1 MATSTGGSDNK
12 KEGSPFSGFLTYF
25 YGNFVVLLLGF
36 VQTPIVTRLM
46 STDEYGR
53 TGMYETAVMIIYIF
67 AVMGLDQAYIRYYYA
82 EGVDRKQLLFRCL
95 MPSVLIVSVISLI
108 YCFNADIANEFLFGK
123 SGKDITALVVVYA
136 LISVF
141 ERFFFLDIRMQQNG
155 KLYSNINIAQ
165 KVLALLTIVVA
176 WYFLGNDFRV
186 ALYALAVP
194 WGITT
199 AFIMIRYYVLGKGDR
214 GDRGTVLLSPSE
226 LSKTADKSDRKET
239 KGPYPCL
246 PYKELLRYGVPFIMV
261 LLMEW
266 LLSSCDRLALRT
278 FSDFD
283 ELGIYTSA
291 MKIIVL
297 LLTFKNTFIAY
308 WSPVAMQRFEKYDME
323 DNRGFFRSAYDLTQF
338 LCVIAATG
346 LILFRRVIVLLL
358 GPDYR
363 GAERMIPFLTLMP
376 VFAMLFEIRVQ
387 SIKYS
392 KKNLYLNIASL
403 LAIIIN
409 IAGNTILVPLWGG
422 VGASVTTGI
431 SYLVYFAGGS
441 FLGERCIKIG
451 YGIKKTAVYTI
462 MLLLYCT
469 VTTMDVS
476 IWGEAAAGLLILGAA
491 AFIDRKELGVCIGYV
506 KGFFKHK

>member
-1 MATSTGGSDNK
+1 MDTPTGGSDNK
-12 KEGSPFSGFLTYF
+12 KGTRAFNGFLSYF
-25 YGNFVVLLLGF
+25 YGNFVVLILGF
-36 VQTPIVTRLM
+36 IQTPIVTRLM
-46 STDEYGR
+46 STDEFGR
-53 TGMYETAVMIIYIF
+53 TGMYETAVTIIYIF
-67 AVMGLDQAYIRYYYA
+67 AVMGLDQAYIRYYYSDGA
-82 EGVDRKQLLFRCL
+82 DRKSLLFKCL
-95 MPSVLIVSVISLI
+95 MPSVLIVSAIAVI
-108 YCFNADIANEFLFGK
+108 YCFNAGMINGFLFGK
-123 SGKDITALVVVYA
+123 SGADITALVVIYA

-165 KVLALLTIVVA
+165 KVLALLTIVVS

-186 ALYALAVP
+186 GLYALAVP

-199 AFIMIRYYVLGKGDR
+199 VFIIIRYFRIADSSKGNLGDA
-214 GDRGTVLLSPSE
+214 PSY
-226 LSKTADKSDRKET
+226 
-239 KGPYPCL
+239 G
-246 PYKELLRYGVPFIMV
+246 ELLKYGTPFIMV

-308 WSPVAMQRFEKYDME
+308 WSPVAMERFEKNEME
-323 DNRGFFRSAYDLTQF
+323 DNKRFFRSAYDLTQF
-338 LCVIAATG
+338 LCVFAATG

-392 KKNLYLNIASL
+392 KKNLYLNLASL
-403 LAIIIN
+403 FAIIIN
-409 IAGNTILVPLWGG
+409 IAGNTILVPVLGG

-431 SYLVYFAGGS
+431 SYLVYFAAGS

-451 YGIKKTAVYTI
+451 YGFKKTAVYTV
-462 MLLLYCT
+462 MLFLYCVAAT
-469 VTTMDVS
+469 ADTG
-476 IWGEAAAGLLILGAA
+476 IWAEVGAGILILVSA
-491 AFIDRKELGVCIGYV
+491 AFIDRKVLEICIGYV
-506 KGFFKHK
+506 KGFVKHNN

>member
-1 MATSTGGSDNK
+1 MATPIGGSDNK
-12 KEGSPFSGFLTYF
+12 KEDRPFSGFLTYF

-36 VQTPIVTRLM
+36 VQTPLVTRLM
-46 STDEYGR
+46 STDEFGR

-67 AVMGLDQAYIRYYYA
+67 AVMGLDQAYIRYYYS

-95 MPSVLIVSVISLI
+95 FPSLVIVSVISVI
-108 YCFNADIANEFLFGK
+108 YCFNADVANGFLFGK
-123 SGKDITALVVVYA
+123 SGKDITALVVIYA
-136 LISVF
+136 LVSVF

-165 KVLALLTIVVA
+165 KVLALLTIFVA

-186 ALYALAVP
+186 GLYALAVP

-199 AFIMIRYYVLGKGDR
+199 AFIMVRYFVNQRDGVFTQWEASLKESMHEPE
-214 GDRGTVLLSPSE
+214 TVNLSY
-226 LSKTADKSDRKET
+226 R
-239 KGPYPCL
+239 
-246 PYKELLRYGVPFIMV
+246 ELLRYGVPFIMV

-308 WSPVAMQRFEKYDME
+308 WSPVAMERFEKKDME
-323 DNRGFFRSAYDLTQF
+323 DNRRFFRSAYDVTQF
-338 LCVIAATG
+338 LCVAAATG
-346 LILFRRVIVLLL
+346 LILFRRIIVLLL

-392 KKNLYLNIASL
+392 KKNMYLNIASL
-403 LAIIIN
+403 FAIICN
-409 IAGNTILVPLWGG
+409 IAGNTILVPFWGG

-451 YGIKKTAVYTI
+451 YGFRKTIVYTV
-462 MLLLYCT
+462 MLILYCIIAT
-469 VTTMDVS
+469 AAVS
-476 IWGEAAAGLLILGAA
+476 VWAEAAAGVLILAA
-491 AFIDRKELGVCIGYV
+491 AAIIDRKVLGVCIGYV
-506 KGFFKHK
+506 KDFVKRK